1 MSVSPSPPLA
11 KLRFPEINWF
21 FINFPFFL
29 KPDVWHV
36 VLVDDS
42 AGVQVGELVQQKKAF
57 LGIFAID
64 RERLKRKWSDDQSIA
79 LTFRQR
85 EVIVSWTLV
94 LALDNTTLSPNT
106 AWW

>member
-1 MSVSPSPPLA
+1 MFGMSCWWMT
-11 KLRFPEINWF
+11 RPESRSESWC
-21 FINFPFFL
+21 
-29 KPDVWHV
+29 DR
-36 VLVDDS
+36 
-42 AGVQVGELVQQKKAF
+42 KKAF

-64 RERLKRKWSDDQSIA
+64 RGRLKRKWSDDQSIA

>member
-1 MSVSPSPPLA
+1 MFGMSCWWMT
-11 KLRFPEINWF
+11 RPESRSESWCNR
-21 FINFPFFL
+21 
-29 KPDVWHV
+29 KR
-36 VLVDDS
+36 
-42 AGVQVGELVQQKKAF
+42 
-57 LGIFAID
+57 IF
-64 RERLKRKWSDDQSIA
+64 RKWSDDQSIG